1 MNAVV
6 SPAEWRAAREALLA
20 EEKAMTRA
28 LDALRAKRRALPWV
42 RVEKQYVFDTPDGPR
57 TLAQLFGPNRQ
68 LMVQHFMFGPE
79 ASEGCVGCSFG
90 ADHVGPAM
98 PHLAARG
105 VGFVAVSRAPL
116 APLMAFR
123 KRMGWNFPW
132 VSSLGNDFNYDF
144 GVSFRPEDIAAGT
157 AEYNY
162 RKLAG
167 SGGELPGMSAF
178 YLGEDGSVF
187 HTYSTYGRGDETIC
201 TTYALMDM
209 APLGRNEEG
218 IEPHPMAWVKHHD
231 KYEMTAA
238 GGCCAGHD

>member
-1 MNAVV
+1 MNTVV

-28 LDALRAKRRALPWV
+28 LDALRARRAAMPWV
-42 RVEKQYVFDTPDGPR
+42 RVEKEYVFATPDGPR

-68 LMVQHFMFGPE
+68 LVMQHFMFGTE
-79 ASEGCVGCSFG
+79 ATEGCVGCSFG
-90 ADHVGPAM
+90 ADHVDPAL

-116 APLMAFR
+116 ERLMAFR
-123 KRMGWNFPW
+123 ARMGWRFAW
-132 VSSLGNDFNYDF
+132 VSSLDSDFNYDF
-144 GVSFRPEDIAAGT
+144 GVSFRPGDVAAGT

-162 RKLAG
+162 RKLQG
-167 SGGELPGMSAF
+167 GGGELPGMSAF

-187 HTYSTYGRGDETIC
+187 HTYSTYARGDEAISS
-201 TTYALMDM
+201 TYALMDM
-209 APLGRNEEG
+209 APLGRNEAG

-231 KYEMTAA
+231 RYGAATPAPCCAA
-238 GGCCAGHD
+238 G